1 MIPFIIGFIIGGSIG
16 ALMMA
21 IIIGGSLYEKYNI
34 RDDYY
39 E

>member
-1 MIPFIIGFIIGGSIG
+1 MIPFIIGFILGGSIG
-16 ALMMA
+16 ALIMG

>member
-1 MIPFIIGFIIGGSIG
+1 MFSFIIGFILSGSIG

-34 RDDYY
+34 KDDYY